1 MPKLRF
7 NFNLINTVHSVPNC
21 CSSRW
26 IEWKMMIIIAYLFI
40 SKKLRVANFAH
51 FQLCVCEEHFTWFH
65 LVLPTYGGI
74 QQNFPQGIS
83 SRLPARI
90 VRVCVRVCM
99 GLCVCVRVCVVGVGI
114 AIHRRNCNCRRTCE
128 NVCAAEET
136 GNVSRCRFLHPFPR
150 TRRRGTNWEQESSE
164 QAIRNYSYTVKWSC
178 FSPSLQLY
186 APLWESLFQL
196 SSVSSLRLLLLLRSG
211 DDKSR
216 SRNFRQYCQ
225 NSHKLL

>member
-7 NFNLINTVHSVPNC
+7 NFNLINAVHSVPNC

-51 FQLCVCEEHFTWFH
+51 FQLCVCVCVFLHTHFTWFH

-99 GLCVCVRVCVVGVGI
+99 GLCVHGFVCVWWAWELQFIEEIAIAEGRVKMCVR
-114 AIHRRNCNCRRTCE
+114 RK
-128 NVCAAEET
+128 
-136 GNVSRCRFLHPFPR
+136 
-150 TRRRGTNWEQESSE
+150 EQETCP
-164 QAIRNYSYTVKWSC
+164 AAASYTRFQEQEDVE
-178 FSPSLQLY
+178 LI
-186 APLWESLFQL
+186 ESKRA
-196 SSVSSLRLLLLLRSG
+196 VS
-211 DDKSR
+211 K
-216 SRNFRQYCQ
+216 Q
-225 NSHKLL
+225 